1 MSLDINL
8 TGVEK
13 TSNKKTTLTDN
24 SDTFYPTQKA
34 VKTAVDLK
42 VDKIAGKGLST
53 EDYTTAEKSK
63 LAGIQAGA
71 EVNVNA
77 DWNATSGDAQIL
89 NKPTIPTQTNQL
101 TNNGADGVNP
111 FITALDIPTA
121 GQAGTLVREVKNMTG
136 ATLTKGT
143 VVFISGANGNKPLVS
158 KALAVSDALSSR
170 TFGLLQ
176 SNILNNGVGY
186 CVVIGDLSGLDTSA
200 FTEGAQLYLSGTVAG
215 TFTETKTLAPTHLVY
230 VGKVTR
236 SHPTQGQ
243 IEVQIQNGYEL
254 NEIHDVAIS
263 SVANNQTLVYESA
276 TTLWKNKALTASD
289 VGAVATNSPIT
300 GATKTKIT
308 YDAKG
313 LVTAGAD
320 ATTADIADSTDKRY
334 VTDAQ
339 LTVIGNTSNTNTGDQ
354 DLSGLLPLT
363 GGALS
368 GQLTFATPVTLA
380 SASTV
385 DLMSA
390 GSNIVYISGT
400 TTINSFG
407 TSAETNLIY
416 VKFLGALT
424 LTYNATSMLLPGP
437 GHMTTAANDEAIF
450 LNLGGGNWKCI
461 SYTPY
466 SQTGT
471 GATVRA
477 SNPTITGNPT
487 IGNSSASSAVNIGTG
502 ATSSGNT
509 KTINVGTNGV
519 AGSTTNINIGSALSN
534 TTARVFGSLLANNL
548 SNTNTGDETQSTIL
562 SKLGW
567 FKTLV
572 TTNYSVTGTS
582 GETMILPSTQVPTL
596 SNGTI
601 FKINTLR
608 ISKGLLS
615 GSTIRAY
622 LSPNSNNLSGA
633 LQILSTGSVI
643 VAGTR
648 LATISRVFEIEG
660 GNIKGLNAST
670 GVINDNGT
678 STVAGLD
685 AALPSGTLYLIVTVT
700 NSLSTET
707 TTQELL
713 DISNF

>member
-8 TGVEK
+8 TNVQSKPIVVSANQTAENDRVYHVIANATFTDPTGVNGKGYRVFVRNGTATINSVAYTEG
-13 TSNKKTTLTDN
+13 TTILRLFHSGAWVSYLGGGSQDLQQVTNLGSETTNSIVSLGGFVAFDDFSSPDN
-24 SDTFYPTQKA
+24 YSVLNPNYLELGNNPTGEQLFLSSYDIQLIKGS
-34 VKTAVDLK
+34 TAVGKLK
-42 VDKIAGKGLST
+42 AS
-53 EDYTTAEKSK
+53 
-63 LAGIQAGA
+63 
-71 EVNVNA
+71 NV
-77 DWNATSGDAQIL
+77 TSPNNVTL
-89 NKPTIPTQTNQL
+89 EFPNKPTGSYTIATTSDIPSAVTNTSDL
-101 TNNGADGVNP
+101 INDGADGVNP

-143 VVFISGANGNKPLVS
+143 VVFISGANGNKPLVT

-215 TFTETKTLAPTHLVY
+215 TYTDTKTLAPTHLVY

-254 NEIHDVAIS
+254 SEIHDCAIS

-289 VGAVATNSPIT
+289 VGAVATNTAIT
-300 GATKTKIT
+300 GATKSKIT
-308 YDAKG
+308 YDEKG

-320 ATTADIADSTDKRY
+320 
-334 VTDAQ
+334 
-339 LTVIGNTSNTNTGDQ
+339 L
-354 DLSGLLPLT
+354 
-363 GGALS
+363 
-368 GQLTFATPVTLA
+368 
-380 SASTV
+380 
-385 DLMSA
+385 
-390 GSNIVYISGT
+390 
-400 TTINSFG
+400 
-407 TSAETNLIY
+407 
-416 VKFLGALT
+416 
-424 LTYNATSMLLPGP
+424 
-437 GHMTTAANDEAIF
+437 
-450 LNLGGGNWKCI
+450 
-461 SYTPY
+461 
-466 SQTGT
+466 
-471 GATVRA
+471 
-477 SNPTITGNPT
+477 
-487 IGNSSASSAVNIGTG
+487 
-502 ATSSGNT
+502 TSS
-509 KTINVGTNGV
+509 
-519 AGSTTNINIGSALSN
+519 
-534 TTARVFGSLLANNL
+534 
-548 SNTNTGDETQSTIL
+548 DIL
-562 SKLGW
+562 GFLGW
-567 FKTLV
+567 FKTTV

-660 GNIKGLNAST
+660 GNIKGLNSAT

-685 AALPSGTLYLIVTVT
+685 AALPAGTLYLIVTVT